1 MTTTSRS
8 FIQFSRSVNLKTFLK
23 QARTKKKATGI
34 FQAIRVNVMY
44 QLPEFSTRLNGHQ
57 DAG

>member
-8 FIQFSRSVNLKTFLK
+8 FIKFSRSVNLKTFLK
-23 QARTKKKATGI
+23 QPRTQKKATAI
-34 FQAIRVNVMY
+34 SQAIRVNTMY
-44 QLPEFSTRLNGHQ
+44 QLPEFSTRFNGHQ